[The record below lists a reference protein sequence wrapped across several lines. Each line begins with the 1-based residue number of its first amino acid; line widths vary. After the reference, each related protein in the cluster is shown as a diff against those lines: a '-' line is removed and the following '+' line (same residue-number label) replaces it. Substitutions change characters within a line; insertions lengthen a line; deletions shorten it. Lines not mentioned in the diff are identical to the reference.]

1 MGRAAARGGAGA
13 TVDDDAVEAVNE
25 VRLVG
30 RVSGQPDE
38 RELPSGDRVVVFRL
52 VVARDDGRPD
62 TLDCAV
68 FRGDLRR
75 KARGWVP
82 GDVVAIDGAL
92 RRRFFRAG
100 GAPASRYE
108 VEVAGATRVRRAPG

>member
-1 MGRAAARGGAGA
+1 MGRGTAQ
-13 TVDDDAVEAVNE
+13 VEELEVETVNE

-30 RVSGQPDE
+30 RISGKPEE
-38 RELPSGDRVVVFRL
+38 RELPSGDQVMVFRL
-52 VVARDDGRPD
+52 VVARDEGRPD
-62 TLDCAV
+62 TIDCAA

-75 KARGWVP
+75 KLRGWVP
-82 GDVVAIDGAL
+82 GDHVELEGSL

-108 VEVAGATRVRRAPG
+108 VEVRSAVRVRRASG

>member
-1 MGRAAARGGAGA
+1 MGRAAAVQAP
-13 TVDDDAVEAVNE
+13 DVEAVNE
-25 VRLVG
+25 VRLAG
-30 RVSGQPDE
+30 RISGEPEE

-52 VVARDDGRPD
+52 VVAREGARPD
-62 TLDCAV
+62 TIDCAA

-75 KARGWVP
+75 KLRAWRA
-82 GDVVAIDGAL
+82 GDVVELDGSL

-108 VEVAGATRVRRAPG
+108 VEVAAATRLRRASG